1 MTPVQLLQIKLGLKP
16 DGNIGR
22 ITFNKLKEHWKLNDI
37 QLAHFLGQ
45 CHHETGGF
53 RTWSENLNYSA
64 DRLMVI
70 FKKYYS
76 DKLLAMSHERKPEL
90 IANRV
95 YGGRMG
101 NNQPGDGFKFFGRGA
116 LQLTGRNNY
125 TEFAKWLNDLSIL
138 DNPSKVATEYAFES
152 ALFFFHKN
160 KLFDKCKD
168 VSDLTVTVITKL
180 VNGGTHGLQD
190 RIKQT
195 NYYYSLK

>member
-16 DGNIGR
+16 DGNIGK

-168 VSDLTVTVITKL
+168 VSDLTVTVITKS
-180 VNGGTHGLQD
+180 VNGGTHGLSD